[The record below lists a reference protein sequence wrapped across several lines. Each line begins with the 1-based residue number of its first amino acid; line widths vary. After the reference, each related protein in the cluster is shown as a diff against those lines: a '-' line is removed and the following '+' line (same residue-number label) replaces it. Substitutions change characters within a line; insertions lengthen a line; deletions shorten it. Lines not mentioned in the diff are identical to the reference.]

1 MAAKKQHNQFLKS
14 RLNTINKVVG
24 KFENEVEKALEKFVL
39 KGEKSSQILRKNFDE
54 IFDKISST
62 PFYSKATEKTEELT
76 KELRKVADE
85 VVGKLKNFDLNKAL
99 PALKEV
105 RANIDELVSKVQG
118 LDFVE
123 KARKQAKKSKNQFLS
138 VLSIPTQD
146 DIEQLSR
153 KVTSLEKKIKVLSHK
168 KEAA

>member
-1 MAAKKQHNQFLKS
+1 MAGKKQHNQFLKS

-39 KGEKSSQILRKNFDE
+39 KGEKSSQILRKNFDD
-54 IFDKISST
+54 IFDKISAT
-62 PFYSKATEKTEELT
+62 PFYSKATEKTEEFS
-76 KELRKVADE
+76 KELKKIADE
-85 VVGKLKNFDLNKAL
+85 VVDKLKNFDLNKAL
-99 PALKEV
+99 PVLKEV
-105 RANIDELVSKVQG
+105 RANIDELVNKLQAM
-118 LDFVE
+118 DFVE
-123 KARKQAKKSKNQFLS
+123 KAKKQAKKSKNQFLS

-168 KEAA
+168 KAA